1 MRRVATAAVTGFGV
15 LVLLSSCSA
24 GAENTVILGATTS
37 VSDTGLLDE
46 IVAAFEEQSGY
57 HVKPV
62 VGGSGDILERARRG
76 ELDVVITHS
85 PADEADFVGE
95 GFGLEPKQVMENY
108 FIVAGPPDD
117 PAGVAAASTVEDAFR
132 AIADE
137 GAPFISRGDKSGT
150 NKRELA
156 VWEALDIDPTGHDW
170 YQESAVS
177 QGQNALVASDKG
189 AYTLVDSSTMAALQD
204 RVNLTAFVTDTENP
218 NVYTVILVN
227 PANHRRVNEEAARVF
242 ATFLTGPEARRLI
255 SEFGRDE
262 FGEALFVPLAGDPA
276 AAVTP

>member
-1 MRRVATAAVTGFGV
+1 MRRVAAAAVIWFGV
-15 LVLLSSCSA
+15 LVLLLGCSA

-85 PADEADFVGE
+85 PADEADFVAE

-156 VWEALDIDPTGHDW
+156 VWEALGIDPTGHDW

-177 QGQNALVASDKG
+177 QGQNVLVASDKG
-189 AYTLVDSSTMAALQD
+189 AYTLVDSSTMAALRD

-218 NVYTVILVN
+218 NVYTVMLVN
-227 PANHRRVNEEAARVF
+227 PANHRRVNDVAAGAF
-242 ATFLTGPEARRLI
+242 ATFLTGPDAQRLI
-255 SEFGRDE
+255 SEFGRVE
-262 FGEALFVPLAGDPA
+262 FGQALFVPLAGDPA